1 MPREQS
7 ADEPALPE
15 SVKAQEDHVLAADI
29 EPPAKKTSEDRVPA
43 RRTGARVNARKA
55 VKPLRS
61 IAIFGA
67 VGALVAGIALPA
79 FASSSKPTE
88 EAATTLQQL
97 AAVDAQS
104 LVVASQATAAPLSRS
119 TFSATTPEEIAK
131 KKAEEAAAAR
141 AAAAAST
148 ASAGAQFN
156 SAGYALTSPGS
167 GEVRYPLPMGS
178 WNVSRTVGGGHN
190 GADMLAPAGT
200 PIYAAAAGVVRA
212 SAESIGGYGVCVMLD
227 SVVGGQRV
235 QTTYGHM
242 IYGSRQVQAGQTVA
256 AGQLIGY
263 VGSTGRSTANHLHF
277 EVWINGGLVEPM
289 SWLSVNAG

>member
-1 MPREQS
+1 M
-7 ADEPALPE
+7 
-15 SVKAQEDHVLAADI
+15 AAEI
-29 EPPAKKTSEDRVPA
+29 EPPAKKTSEDRAPA
-43 RRTGARVNARKA
+43 RLAGARMSARKA

-79 FASSSKPTE
+79 FASSKPS
-88 EAATTLQQL
+88 EAAPTTVQQL

-104 LVVASQATAAPLSRS
+104 LVVASQATSAPLDRGS
-119 TFSATTPEEIAK
+119 FSATTPEEVAK

-141 AAAAAST
+141 AAAAAAST
-148 ASAGAQFN
+148 ASTGSSGRFN
-156 SAGYALTSPGS
+156 TAGYALTAPGS

-212 SAESIGGYGVCVMLD
+212 SAESIGGYGVCIMLD
-227 SVVGGQRV
+227 SVIGGQRV

>member
-1 MPREQS
+1 M
-7 ADEPALPE
+7 
-15 SVKAQEDHVLAADI
+15 AADI
-29 EPPAKKTSEDRVPA
+29 EPPAKKTVEDRVPA
-43 RRTGARVNARKA
+43 RRTGVRVNARKA

-67 VGALVAGIALPA
+67 VGALVAGVALPA
-79 FASSSKPTE
+79 FASSKPT
-88 EAATTLQQL
+88 EAATTTVQQL

-104 LVVASQATAAPLSRS
+104 LVVASQATSAPLVSGS
-119 TFSATTPEEIAK
+119 FSATTPEEVAK

-141 AAAAAST
+141 AAAAAAST
-148 ASAGAQFN
+148 ASTGSSGRFN
-156 SAGYALTSPGS
+156 TAGYALTAPGS
-167 GEVRYPLPMGS
+167 GEVRYPLPLGS

-212 SAESIGGYGVCVMLD
+212 SAESIGGYGVCIMID
-227 SVVGGQRV
+227 SVIGGQRV

>member
-1 MPREQS
+1 M
-7 ADEPALPE
+7 
-15 SVKAQEDHVLAADI
+15 AADI
-29 EPPAKKTSEDRVPA
+29 ESPAKKTSEEAVPA
-43 RRTGARVNARKA
+43 RRTGARMSARKA

-79 FASSSKPTE
+79 FASSKPS
-88 EAATTLQQL
+88 EAAPTTLQQL

-104 LVVASQATAAPLSRS
+104 LVVASQATAAPLARG
-119 TFSATTPEEIAK
+119 TFSATTPEEIEK

-141 AAAAAST
+141 AAAAAAT
-148 ASAGAQFN
+148 ASAAGTSSSRFN
-156 SAGYALTSPGS
+156 TAGYALTSPGS

-212 SAESIGGYGVCVMLD
+212 SAESIGGYGVAVMLD
-227 SVVGGQRV
+227 SVVGGQRL

-242 IYGSRQVQAGQTVA
+242 LYGSRQVQVGQSVS

>member
-1 MPREQS
+1 M
-7 ADEPALPE
+7 
-15 SVKAQEDHVLAADI
+15 AADI
-29 EPPAKKTSEDRVPA
+29 ESPAKKTSEDRVPA
-43 RRTGARVNARKA
+43 RRTGARMSARKA

-67 VGALVAGIALPA
+67 VGALVTGIALPA
-79 FASSSKPTE
+79 FASSKPS
-88 EAATTLQQL
+88 EAAPTTLQQL

-104 LVVASQATAAPLSRS
+104 LVVASQATAAPLARG
-119 TFSATTPEEIAK
+119 TFSATTPEEIEK

-141 AAAAAST
+141 AAAAAATAST
-148 ASAGAQFN
+148 AGTSSSRFN
-156 SAGYALTSPGS
+156 TAGYALTSPGS

-212 SAESIGGYGVCVMLD
+212 SAESIGGYGVAVMLD
-227 SVVGGQRV
+227 SVVGGQRL

-242 IYGSRQVQAGQTVA
+242 LYGSRQVQVGQSVS

>member
-1 MPREQS
+1 
-7 ADEPALPE
+7 
-15 SVKAQEDHVLAADI
+15 LAADI
-29 EPPAKKTSEDRVPA
+29 EPTAKTSEDRVPA
-43 RRTGARVNARKA
+43 RRTGARVSARKIA
-55 VKPLRS
+55 APLRS
-61 IAIFGA
+61 VAIFGA
-67 VGALVAGIALPA
+67 VGALVAAVALPA
-79 FASSSKPTE
+79 YAASKPTD
-88 EAATTLQQL
+88 ATAQTVQQL

-104 LVVASQATAAPLSRS
+104 LVVASEATAAPLVRGA
-119 TFSATTPEEIAK
+119 FSATTPEEIEK
-131 KKAEEAAAAR
+131 KKAEEAAAAAAR
-141 AAAAAST
+141 AAAAA
-148 ASAGAQFN
+148 ASASASAPSSGTFN
-156 SAGYALTSPGS
+156 TAGYALVAPGS
-167 GEVRYPLPMGS
+167 GQVRYPLPLGS

-212 SAESIGGYGVCVMLD
+212 SAESIGGYGVAVMLD
-227 SVVGGQRV
+227 SVVGGQQV

-242 IYGSRQVQAGQTVA
+242 LYGSRQVQAGQTVA

>member
-1 MPREQS
+1 M
-7 ADEPALPE
+7 
-15 SVKAQEDHVLAADI
+15 AADI

-43 RRTGARVNARKA
+43 RRSGVRMSARKA

-67 VGALVAGIALPA
+67 VGTLVAGIALPA
-79 FASSSKPTE
+79 FASTKPS
-88 EAATTLQQL
+88 EAAPTTVQQL

-104 LVVASQATAAPLSRS
+104 LVVASQATAAPLARG

-148 ASAGAQFN
+148 AGTASSRFN
-156 SAGYALTSPGS
+156 TAGYALTSPGS

-178 WNVSRTVGGGHN
+178 WNVSRTVGGAHN

-212 SAESIGGYGVCVMLD
+212 SAESIGGYGVAVMLD

-242 IYGSRQVQAGQTVA
+242 LYGSRQVQAGQSVS

-263 VGSTGRSTANHLHF
+263 VCSTGRSTANHLHF

>member
-1 MPREQS
+1 M
-7 ADEPALPE
+7 
-15 SVKAQEDHVLAADI
+15 AADI
-29 EPPAKKTSEDRVPA
+29 ESPAKKTSEEAVPA
-43 RRTGARVNARKA
+43 RRTGARMSARKA

-67 VGALVAGIALPA
+67 VGALVTGIALPA
-79 FASSSKPTE
+79 FASSKPS
-88 EAATTLQQL
+88 EAAPTTLQQL

-104 LVVASQATAAPLSRS
+104 LVVASQATAAPLARG
-119 TFSATTPEEIAK
+119 TFSATTPEEIEK

-141 AAAAAST
+141 AAAAAAT
-148 ASAGAQFN
+148 ASAAGTSSSRFN
-156 SAGYALTSPGS
+156 TAGYALTSPGS

-212 SAESIGGYGVCVMLD
+212 SAESIGGYGVAVMLD
-227 SVVGGQRV
+227 SVVGGQRL

-242 IYGSRQVQAGQTVA
+242 LYGSRQVQVGQSVS

>member
-1 MPREQS
+1 M
-7 ADEPALPE
+7 
-15 SVKAQEDHVLAADI
+15 KAQEDHVLAAEI

-43 RRTGARVNARKA
+43 RRTGGRVSARKA

-79 FASSSKPTE
+79 FASSKPS
-88 EAATTLQQL
+88 EAATTTVQQL

-104 LVVASQATAAPLSRS
+104 LVVASQATSAPLDRGS
-119 TFSATTPEEIAK
+119 FSATTPEEIAK

-141 AAAAAST
+141 AAAAAANT
-148 ASAGAQFN
+148 ASTGGKFN
-156 SAGYALTSPGS
+156 TAGYALTAPGS

-178 WNVSRTVGGGHN
+178 WKVSRTVGGGHN

-212 SAESIGGYGVCVMLD
+212 SAESIGGYGVCIMID
-227 SVVGGQRV
+227 SVIGGQRV

-242 IYGSRQVQAGQTVA
+242 IYGSRQVQAGQTVS

>member
-15 SVKAQEDHVLAADI
+15 SARAQEDHVLAADI
-29 EPPAKKTSEDRVPA
+29 EPTAKKTSEDRVPA
-43 RRTGARVNARKA
+43 RRTGARAGARKA
-55 VKPLRS
+55 LKPLRS

-79 FASSSKPTE
+79 FASPKPTE
-88 EAATTLQQL
+88 AAATTTLQQL

-104 LVVASQATAAPLSRS
+104 LVVASQATAAPLSRG

-141 AAAAAST
+141 AAAATT
-148 ASAGAQFN
+148 ASAQFN

-178 WNVSRTVGGGHN
+178 WNVSRTIGGGHN

-212 SAESIGGYGVCVMLD
+212 SAESIGGYGVCIMLD

-242 IYGSRQVQAGQTVA
+242 IYGSRQVQVGQTVA